1 MLAVSTGCGSTI
13 SENCTYFENTGNT
26 AAAGG
31 CRTRLCK
38 CAEDICQIRLDF
50 LTFAITGPSTDS
62 ASVGKLLNGFESKAS
77 GKEIGNAGRC
87 LTDTFS
93 ISNQNSVPV
102 ICGTNTGFHVYFD
115 VSDSCHDLDFAFGQN
130 AVGVTSVANRMWN
143 IKVSQYS
150 CNYENLAPSG
160 CTQWFFGSGATN
172 IVKSFNFDGSKHLAD
187 QTQTICVRYVE
198 KLVKTVRFDKF
209 FFLWVFRRESG
220 NCRVCWSADA
230 KTDFSISRD
239 TNQAKGVIKGEECC
253 AYGVDGEGIDNKGGY
268 DCVMIPGAVKA
279 DDNTPVAQSICGNE
293 AGLVTAPDDA
303 GSKTICSR
311 VAPFRLVFNTDT
323 FEMSLAA
330 MDEGTGK
337 NAGFKIR
344 YFQTTC

>member
-187 QTQTICVRYVE
+187 QTQTICVRYV
-198 KLVKTVRFDKF
+198 
-209 FFLWVFRRESG
+209 
-220 NCRVCWSADA
+220 A
-230 KTDFSISRD
+230 KTRE
-239 TNQAKGVIKGEECC
+239 N
-253 AYGVDGEGIDNKGGY
+253 
-268 DCVMIPGAVKA
+268 GA
-279 DDNTPVAQSICGNE
+279 I
-293 AGLVTAPDDA
+293 
-303 GSKTICSR
+303 
-311 VAPFRLVFNTDT
+311 
-323 FEMSLAA
+323 
-330 MDEGTGK
+330 
-337 NAGFKIR
+337 
-344 YFQTTC
+344 